1 VDDLHVT
8 VLSEDD
14 SLRRR
19 ILDSARLIV
28 GSDANGC
35 TPDHPLAHQ
44 PQGRPALT
52 GGLKSLGTVESVAV
66 CQYAVGAGVAGRR
79 APLIA
84 GSAVTGKAAAAMV
97 DAITSAA
104 GGSGPNDNEC
114 IDTYGSDILVLKVQ
128 GSNHDQEV
136 LVRYSGC
143 NFNGTDDGVTLRQL
157 TANLLQP
164 ILTGI
169 HRPSSYTRPLY
180 ELVVGPLPPK
190 YPVTPTR

>member
-1 VDDLHVT
+1 VDGLHVT
-8 VLSEDD
+8 VLSDDD

-19 ILDSARLIV
+19 ILDSARLID

-44 PQGRPALT
+44 PHGRPAAI
-52 GGLKSLGTVESVAV
+52 GGLASLGSVESVAV
-66 CQYAVGAGVAGRR
+66 CRYAISTRAGDERH

-84 GSAVTGKAAAAMV
+84 SSAVTGDAAAALV
-97 DAITSAA
+97 DAIASAPE
-104 GGSGPNDNEC
+104 GNGPNDKEC

-128 GSNHDQEV
+128 GRNHDQEV
-136 LVRYSGC
+136 LIRYSGC
-143 NFNGTDDGVTLRQL
+143 DFNGTDDGVTLRQL

-180 ELVVGPLPPK
+180 ELVVGPVPPK
-190 YPVTPTR
+190 